1 MIVFVC
7 SSSQWGDAESSLQQ
21 AQKVMKLVQDLG
33 DSELL
38 SKQELVA
45 SLHSCIG
52 NAYLEIGEAE
62 KALHHHLQDL
72 KTAEDK
78 YVINSASRV
87 DVNGHVNVL
96 LASSFMLDHT
106 LQ

>member
-1 MIVFVC
+1 MLCVC
-7 SSSQWGDAESSLQQ
+7 LCAALANGDAESSLQQ
-21 AQKVMKLVQDLG
+21 AQKVMKLVQELG

-38 SKQELVA
+38 SKLELVA

-52 NAYLEIGEAE
+52 NAYLEMGEAE

-78 YVINSASRV
+78 YDFCSPTHHTSHCCSVHRILTVRV
-87 DVNGHVNVL
+87 L
-96 LASSFMLDHT
+96 FSKM
-106 LQ
+106 